1 MRHLGTQ
8 GNPSAYDYPAHY
20 YVDQSTD
27 DHDALPEHT
36 VTMRFED
43 PDSIIDLV
51 TDSWPLYGDFPSDF
65 GRLSGLQKIQLY
77 GTYNLTGFP
86 VQLGQSVSIRQ
97 ITLTAIGP
105 AISVAIPMAFLT
117 ISSLEILGVSAS
129 IDLSDPDSSNFN
141 SINMLKDTLKELG
154 VAACNLTQLPESLG
168 ECTLLE
174 RLVIHSNP
182 NLPAEVP
189 VWFAALV
196 NLKELVIYSTF
207 RTQQRCDAFVNSFYD
222 FVAANAPISGSAN
235 DPFRSMVIDFNN
247 TLNPG
252 INFRPSGIYQQPTG
266 YVQGISNGTPASP
279 LEKVWV
285 MDNQYDH
292 TWDIKAI

>member
-1 MRHLGTQ
+1 
-8 GNPSAYDYPAHY
+8 
-20 YVDQSTD
+20 
-27 DHDALPEHT
+27 
-36 VTMRFED
+36 
-43 PDSIIDLV
+43 
-51 TDSWPLYGDFPSDF
+51 
-65 GRLSGLQKIQLY
+65 
-77 GTYNLTGFP
+77 
-86 VQLGQSVSIRQ
+86 
-97 ITLTAIGP
+97 
-105 AISVAIPMAFLT
+105 
-117 ISSLEILGVSAS
+117 
-129 IDLSDPDSSNFN
+129 
-141 SINMLKDTLKELG
+141 
-154 VAACNLTQLPESLG
+154 
-168 ECTLLE
+168 LLE